1 MAADNK
7 EAAPNDNAGAD
18 AVSLA
23 SALLGGG
30 NIADEEGA
38 APKENLLTAVAAPA
52 EDITAGIIAADG
64 PKGK

>member
-52 EDITAGIIAADG
+52 EAITAGVVASNRS
-64 PKGK
+64 K